1 VNGKPKAF
9 GILLKKQPNALIGS
23 TAEKL
28 RLWMTMKQHPMGK
41 DKKTTQSLQNSF
53 QQLFLKMKARKSIYN
68 AFSGLIGVDDKMKKT
83 DADSC
88 YKNTS

>member
-41 DKKTTQSLQNSF
+41 DKNNSIAAK
-53 QQLFLKMKARKSIYN
+53 QLSTIIFKDE
-68 AFSGLIGVDDKMKKT
+68 GPKKHL
-83 DADSC
+83 
-88 YKNTS
+88 